1 VEAVTMRLP
10 RAPLATC
17 LGVILAAA
25 ACDDPI
31 EPPHPGAIRVV
42 VAPSGEDVSTN
53 GLQLNIENG
62 TARQFALGGMPELTI
77 PGLTPGAHTLRLH
90 GMAVNC
96 AVAGQNPRSVTVVS
110 DDTTMAQFILLC
122 EARVGSVRVTTA
134 TTGSDLDPDGYTVV
148 VVDGQTRAISVN
160 GSATMTNV
168 REGLRLV
175 TLAGVSPNCAITGP
189 DTISVAVTLGGTA
202 DVAFALECVLSG
214 NLAVAVATTGV
225 DLDPD
230 GYRVAVQSRT
240 VGFTGELDIAANG
253 SASLPRLRPA
263 DDYNVTLQGMAENC
277 AVVGATL
284 QVVAVTPGAT
294 TNITYTVSCGPPRLL
309 AIVRDGDIYSI
320 KSNGSGVTRLT
331 TDPTT
336 DGEPAWSATGRIAF
350 TTLRHGNDDELYVMN
365 EDGTNQ
371 VRITTSAGADASPS
385 WSPNGQ
391 KIVFQ
396 SFRDVNAEIYVI
408 NADGSGLI
416 RLTNTAASEFQ
427 PAWSSAGQIAFVS
440 DRDHP
445 AGEIYVMNDDGSNV
459 VRLTHNE
466 LLDRSP
472 AWSPDGSMIA
482 FAREVE
488 CYYYYGCTHDIFVMN
503 GDGSNQRRLATGVST
518 YQQHT
523 GPSWAPNG
531 AAIAF
536 TRVHCYYYACNAPE
550 VWLVDVQGPG
560 LRAVADNAADPAWKP

>member
-1 VEAVTMRLP
+1 MIGLS
-10 RAPLATC
+10 RAPLAT
-17 LGVILAAA
+17 LVGVILAAA
-25 ACDDPI
+25 ACDDPL

-42 VAPSGEDVSTN
+42 VAPTGEDVSTN
-53 GLQLNIENG
+53 GLQLNLENG
-62 TARQFALGGMPELTI
+62 TARQFSLAGVPELTI

-90 GMAVNC
+90 GMVVNC

-110 DDTTMAQFILLC
+110 DDTTMAQFILIC

-148 VVDGQTRAISVN
+148 VVDGQTRAIPVN

-202 DVAFALECVLSG
+202 DAAFALECVPSG
-214 NLAVAVATTGV
+214 NLAITVATTGV
-225 DLDPD
+225 DLDLD
-230 GYRVAVQSRT
+230 GYRVAVQSRS
-240 VGFTGELDIAANG
+240 VGFTGQIDVAANG
-253 SASLPRLRPA
+253 SATLPRLRPA
-263 DDYNVTLQGMAENC
+263 TDYNVTLQGMAENC
-277 AVVGATL
+277 VVVGATL
-284 QVVAVTPGAT
+284 QVVSVTPGAT
-294 TNITYTVSCGPPRLL
+294 TNVTFTASCGPPRLL

-320 KSNGSGVTRLT
+320 TSNGGGVTRLT
-331 TDPTT
+331 TDPSA
-336 DGEPAWSATGRIAF
+336 DGGPAWSATGRIAF
-350 TTLRHGNDDELYVMN
+350 TSARHANDGELYVMN

-371 VRITTSAGADASPS
+371 VRITTNAGLDDSPS

-391 KIVFQ
+391 QIVFR
-396 SFRDVNAEIYVI
+396 SLRDVNSEIYVV
-408 NADGSGLI
+408 NADGTGPT
-416 RLTNTAASEFQ
+416 RLTNTAANELQ

-445 AGEIYVMNDDGSNV
+445 AGEIYAMDADGSNV
-459 VRLTHNE
+459 VRLTNNE
-466 LLDRSP
+466 LAEVNP

-482 FAREVE
+482 FTREVE
-488 CYYYYGCTHDIFVMN
+488 CYYYYYYHACTRDIFVMN
-503 GDGSNQRRLATGVST
+503 GDGSNERRLATGVAT
-518 YQQHT
+518 YQRYT
-523 GPSWAPNG
+523 DPSWSPNG

-536 TRVHCYYYACNAPE
+536 TRNASE

-560 LRAVADNAADPAWKP
+560 LRLIANNAADPAWKP

>member
-1 VEAVTMRLP
+1 MSVSRTA
-10 RAPLATC
+10 LATF
-17 LGVILAAA
+17 LGAILAAA
-25 ACDDPI
+25 SCDDPN

-53 GLQLNIENG
+53 ELQLNIENG
-62 TARQFALGGMPELTI
+62 TTRQFALRGIPELTI

-110 DDTTMAQFILLC
+110 DDTTMAQFLLVC
-122 EARVGSVRVTTA
+122 EARVGSVRVATA
-134 TTGSDLDPDGYTVV
+134 TTGSDIDPDGYTVV
-148 VVDGQTRAISVN
+148 VDGGQTRAIPVN
-160 GSATMTNV
+160 GSATITNV
-168 REGLRLV
+168 REGPRLV

-202 DVAFALECVLSG
+202 DAAFALECVLSG

-225 DLDPD
+225 DLDSD
-230 GYRVAVQSRT
+230 GYRVAVQSRS
-240 VGFTGELDIAANG
+240 VSFTGELDITVNG
-253 SASLPRLRPA
+253 SGMLSRLRPA
-263 DDYNVTLQGMAENC
+263 ADYNITLQGVAENC
-277 AVVGATL
+277 AIVGAYL

-294 TNITYTVSCGPPRLL
+294 TNVTYSVSCGPPRLL

-331 TDPTT
+331 TEPTT
-336 DGEPAWSATGRIAF
+336 DGGPAWSATGRIAF

-371 VRITTSAGADASPS
+371 VRITTSAGADESPS

-391 KIVFQ
+391 KIVFR
-396 SFRDVNAEIYVI
+396 SVRDVNSQIYVV
-408 NADGSGLI
+408 NADGSGLT
-416 RLTNTAASEFQ
+416 RLTNTAANELQ

-466 LLDRSP
+466 LLERSP
-472 AWSPDGSMIA
+472 AWSPDGSMIT
-482 FAREVE
+482 FTREVE
-488 CYYYYGCTHDIFVMN
+488 CYYGCTHDIFVIN
-503 GDGSNQRRLATGVST
+503 GDGSNERRLATAWAT
-518 YQQHT
+518 YQHHT
-523 GPSWAPNG
+523 DPSWSPNG
-531 AAIAF
+531 SAIAF
-536 TRVHCYYYACNAPE
+536 TRQYCGYYGCNTPE

-560 LRAVADNAADPAWKP
+560 LRLIANNAADPAWKP